1 MADARL
7 TVIKLL
13 LRMESSESYSN
24 ILLDNALT
32 ESGLSERDKAFAA
45 ALFYG
50 VTERKMTL
58 DYIIGQNSRLPFTQI
73 DPTAVVIL
81 RAGFYQILYM
91 PSVPESAAVNESVKL
106 CKKLHLF
113 SAQGFVNGM
122 LRNFIRNGKKV
133 NYDGLEPAEKLSIEY
148 SCPQWITRKWT
159 VEYGEEFA
167 AKALKASLGA
177 PPIFERVNNTKV
189 SDDELVKL
197 LKKEGIKATVN
208 PRLSGCV
215 RLEKTGDI
223 EKSAAYKDGLFHVQD
238 VSSQLCCLTLKPI
251 VNETVLD
258 ICAAPGGKSFTMAEL
273 MGNNGRVIS
282 MDLYD
287 ARAGLIA
294 KGAERLGLRI
304 IEARQN
310 NAAKFNE
317 ELPQADKVLCDV
329 PCSGLGVIRR
339 KPEIKYK
346 DEKEF
351 EELPRLQKAILDVSA
366 QYVKKGGT
374 LVYST
379 CTLSRAENDEVAQ
392 EFANTHPDFSPIVQ
406 PIPYAGAD
414 NSPMRTFFPEEDGGD
429 GFFTASFRRIK

>member
-45 ALFYG
+45 AMFYG

-58 DYIIGQNSRLPFTQI
+58 DYIIGQNSRLPFSQI

-113 SAQGFVNGM
+113 NAQGFVNGM
-122 LRNFIRNGKKV
+122 LRNFIRNGKNV
-133 NYDGLEPAEKLSIEY
+133 DYNGLEPAERLSVEY

-159 VEYGEEFA
+159 AEYGEELA

-177 PPIFERVNNTKV
+177 PPIFARVNNIKV
-189 SDDELVKL
+189 TDDELVKS

-208 PRLSGCV
+208 PRLAGCV

-273 MGNNGRVIS
+273 MGNNGRIIS
-282 MDLYD
+282 MDLYE

-304 IEARQN
+304 IEPRAN
-310 NAAKFNE
+310 NAVKFNG

-429 GFFTASFRRIK
+429 GFFTASFRRVK